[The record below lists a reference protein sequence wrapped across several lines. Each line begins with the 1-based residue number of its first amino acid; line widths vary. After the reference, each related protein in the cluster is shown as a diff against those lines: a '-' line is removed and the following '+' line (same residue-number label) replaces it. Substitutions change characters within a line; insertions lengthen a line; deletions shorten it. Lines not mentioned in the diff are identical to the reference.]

1 MSYTA
6 TILIALSTSVYHSY
20 PKILQRIMIALET
33 LCTTFEV
40 YAIKQ
45 AFLYLAS
52 YSIDMKYPNAYDSPA
67 IVTSDYV
74 IRIFGYIV

>member
-1 MSYTA
+1 MST
-6 TILIALSTSVYHSY
+6 
-20 PKILQRIMIALET
+20 LET

>member
-6 TILIALSTSVYHSY
+6 TILIALSTSVYHSH
-20 PKILQRIMIALET
+20 PKILQHIMIALET
-33 LCTTFEV
+33 LCTTFGV

-45 AFLYLAS
+45 VFLYLAS
-52 YSIDMKYPNAYDSPA
+52 YSIDMKYSNAYDSLA

-74 IRIFGYIV
+74 IRIFG

>member
-1 MSYTA
+1 MKYAVT
-6 TILIALSTSVYHSY
+6 TLIALSTSVYNSHLN
-20 PKILQRIMIALET
+20 ILQRIMIALET

-45 AFLYLAS
+45 AFLYLAN
-52 YSIDMKYPNAYDSPA
+52 YSVDMKYPNAYDSRA

-74 IRIFGYIV
+74 IRIFG

>member
-45 AFLYLAS
+45 VFLYLAN
-52 YSIDMKYPNAYDSPA
+52 YSVDIKYPNAYDSPA
-67 IVTSDYV
+67 ILTSGSV
-74 IRIFGYIV
+74 LSIFG

>member
-6 TILIALSTSVYHSY
+6 TILIALSTSVYHSH
-20 PKILQRIMIALET
+20 PKILQRIMSTLET

-52 YSIDMKYPNAYDSPA
+52 YSIDMKYPNAYDSST
-67 IVTSDYV
+67 IVTSAYV
-74 IRIFGYIV
+74 LRIFGYIV